1 MNQCDRTTDS
11 FRNLSSDRLL
21 RREEKYLMAENYLK
35 RRSDVNTRMVEGEIV
50 VLDRQKGLI
59 HQLNQTATYI
69 WERCDGQATVE
80 DLAAQLAEAFDV
92 ASETA
97 SKDVVRVVRQFQ
109 DLQLLEPPPDQTIVP
124 EPQPEEA
131 DHVREVHD
139 GVGEANEPQKG
150 A

>member
-1 MNQCDRTTDS
+1 MV
-11 FRNLSSDRLL
+11 
-21 RREEKYLMAENYLK
+21 AENHLR

-69 WERCDGQATVE
+69 WERCDGKSTVAE
-80 DLAAQLAEAFDV
+80 IAAQLAEAFDV

-124 EPQPEEA
+124 EP
-131 DHVREVHD
+131 
-139 GVGEANEPQKG
+139 
-150 A
+150 